1 MILSPRS
8 PSTVHCAKD
17 FVIITARGPCAL
29 ALCWVRAEL
38 FPWVTPFPPQHP
50 CQSAVTV
57 FLSGKLEFGEVEELA
72 QGSAA
77 GGQSSSFN

>member
-1 MILSPRS
+1 MLSLSAGSGLSSFPGLPRFLH
-8 PSTVHCAKD
+8 ST
-17 FVIITARGPCAL
+17 P
-29 ALCWVRAEL
+29 
-38 FPWVTPFPPQHP
+38 
-50 CQSAVTV
+50 VTV